1 MKKLLLLPSASLIP
15 PELQVDFGPIPSGM
29 APLNSRPALHH
40 IAAPYA
46 AAGFEVAVAVHENAG
61 LVFDYVAQ
69 RPELR
74 MFATD
79 VGPTGSIA
87 ETVATAL
94 HGLKELPD
102 RLVIN
107 FADTLLGDLL
117 SGEDVICYQQ
127 QEDLFRWTAFRFDE
141 QGRIRDIYPKQT
153 WKPGSPLPV
162 FVGVFGISDVAGFL
176 ARLDAAVGKDA
187 QGDDP
192 FWTALVEYHNGLP
205 GERRRLVRVR
215 SWQDFGHLDTY
226 YSAQRAHFLNTR
238 YFNSMSVDLGRGV
251 VRKSSAHADKLAQ
264 EVEWYLSL
272 PPALRYLGPRVFAFH
287 REPGQTS
294 AEMEFYGYPALNDVY
309 LFGQW
314 DAGVW
319 SQVLRA
325 IGRAVDGMSAYR
337 LEAPGKEIRAA
348 LREMYVVKTTERLR
362 SILSDRRFAGLA
374 GERAYINGQEC
385 MGLRR
390 CLEILPAAAEAA
402 GLLEAPYF
410 TIIHGDL
417 CLSNILY
424 DRRSGFVRLVDP
436 RGSFGGF
443 TMYGDP
449 RYDLA
454 KLSHSL
460 HGDYDFLLNGLFRL
474 EGEGPEVE
482 LTVLRRGSHEVV
494 RRLFGEWLAAR
505 AGAALPQIQLIE
517 SLLFLS
523 MIPLHADRPDSQC
536 AFLAQG
542 LQLFSRIAGKLESV
556 PTEVLCHAASY
567 CGRGDHDGW

>member
-1 MKKLLLLPSASLIP
+1 MKKLLLLPSARLIP
-15 PELQVDFGPIPSGM
+15 PELQVDFGPIPTGM

-46 AAGFEVAVAVHENAG
+46 AAGFEVVVAVHENAG
-61 LVFDYVAQ
+61 LVFDYIAQ
-69 RPELR
+69 RPELHIR
-74 MFATD
+74 AMD
-79 VGPTGSIA
+79 VGPTRSIA
-87 ETVATAL
+87 ETVAIAL
-94 HGLKELPD
+94 HGLRELPD

-117 SGEDVICYQQ
+117 NGDDVICYQE

-141 QGRIRDIYPKQT
+141 RGRIRNIYPKQT
-153 WKPGSPLPV
+153 WKPCSPLPV
-162 FVGVFGISDVAGFL
+162 FVGAFGVSDVAGFL
-176 ARLDAAVGKDA
+176 ARLDAAAGEEA
-187 QGDDP
+187 EGDDP
-192 FWTALVEYHNGLP
+192 FWTALAEYHNELP
-205 GERRRLVRVR
+205 GERRRLARVR
-215 SWQDFGHLDTY
+215 DWQDFGHVDTY
-226 YSAQRAHFLNTR
+226 YAAQRAHFLNTR
-238 YFNSMSVDLGRGV
+238 YFNSLSVDLGRGV

-294 AEMEFYGYPALNDVY
+294 VEMEFYGYPALNDVY

-325 IGRAVDGMSAYR
+325 IARAVDGMAAYR
-337 LEAPGKEIRAA
+337 LEAPGNEICAA
-348 LREMYVVKTTERLR
+348 LREMYLTKTAERLR
-362 SILSDRRFAGLA
+362 RILPDPRFGGLT
-374 GERAYINGQEC
+374 GERVRINGQEC

-390 CLEILPAAAEAA
+390 CLETLPAVAEAV

-443 TMYGDP
+443 AMYGDP

-460 HGDYDFLLNGLFRL
+460 HGDYDFLLNGMFRL
-474 EGEGPEVE
+474 EGGGSEVE
-482 LTVLRRGSHEVV
+482 LTVLRREFHEVV
-494 RRLFGEWLAAR
+494 RSLFREWLTAR
-505 AGAALPQIQLIE
+505 AGATLPQIRLIE

-523 MIPLHADRPDSQC
+523 MIPLHADRPDSQM

-542 LQLFSRIAGKLESV
+542 LRLFSRIAGELENV
-556 PTEVLCHAASY
+556 ATEVLCHAAPY
-567 CGRGDHDGW
+567 CGRGDHYGG